1 MTTFSEKFVKVIFV
15 VYICLLMIMV
25 IICIGSG
32 RAEVGVTWEE
42 AASVWP
48 TMCSDSGHSVCQWIR
63 FLDWV

>member
-1 MTTFSEKFVKVIFV
+1 MTTFSEKFVNVIFV

-42 AASVWP
+42 VASVWA
-48 TMCSDSGHSVCQWIR
+48 TMCSDSGR
-63 FLDWV
+63 G